1 MKAEDLL
8 VSTKFAPPRI
18 GPRYVVR
25 NHLLQQLKAARG
37 STLVL
42 VVGSAGFGKTVLL
55 AQWRQ
60 ELLKSG
66 AEIAWLSLTHE
77 DERPSS
83 FSAYLLAAMQQLG
96 VPVEADLL
104 MEGDDVKSMDAAIAL
119 TVNGAAR
126 LARDLYLIV
135 DDYHQ
140 VDDPWVHRFMQKL
153 VDLCPPNLHVVIA
166 SRSLPPLNVSRLRVA
181 GRLAELGLDE
191 LPFDLHETRTFFEQN
206 LGTVKLSGDELQLLH
221 DVTGGWPASLQLL
234 ATVIKG
240 RPKARLSLRQLGGSS
255 RDLQAYLAEDVVSHL
270 PDELN
275 AFIEKISIC
284 RRFNTDLARALT
296 GEPRAAEFI
305 RRIEEENLLIYPV
318 DSDDRSPWYRFH
330 PLFGE
335 FLATRL
341 SRLGREAVDELHR
354 KASQWFADNGLLSEA
369 VRHAT
374 LANDL
379 QFAVEA
385 IERTDL
391 ETWDFEFIAPMLGL
405 LERLPPSTLLSSPRL
420 FILSCLAFA
429 MIAHPAKAER
439 WIVRA
444 RKESGAK
451 TRAIVAALAV
461 AAGTLAYRLDD
472 TSQVIACF
480 EDVGQIPFRNP
491 FVRYFRST
499 ALATAYAAEGDYARA
514 HRLLDENLQGSGEA
528 REELVLLN
536 EGSRASLFL
545 IQGNVQE
552 AERLS
557 AAVLSRVE
565 ATHGRHFVSANLS
578 AAILGDVYY
587 ETDRIEDARKVIANR
602 PRILDVAVPETMI
615 RAAVCHARLDF
626 IQESAD
632 AALAFLSSYV
642 TYYQRLGLDRPK
654 THLLAEQVRILL
666 DAGRRQRAV
675 ELMAGLEELDA
686 RYKNARG
693 FWGEIPALV
702 GSARGRIL
710 LSNGR
715 YTDALKCLQDVR
727 QYAENRGRGRLL
739 VRANLL
745 SAAALEG
752 NRQKDEAA
760 QSLIQALR
768 LGQDL
773 GLVRAFLDEG
783 EVVRELL
790 VKLGRSGVLEQDDGL
805 RSYLDGLLVKIGKSD
820 SAMAGVAT
828 ADAAAGALGEAG
840 LTPREVEI
848 LALICQAMTNKRIAL
863 ALNITLETVKW
874 NVKNILA
881 KLGVSS
887 RYDAI
892 AWARKHGIGNQLR
905 A

>member
-25 NHLLQQLKAARG
+25 NHLLEQLRAARA

-83 FSAYLLAAMQQLG
+83 FYAYLLAAMQRLG
-96 VPVEADLL
+96 VLVEPDLL

-126 LARDLYLIV
+126 LPKDLYLIV

-140 VDDPWVHRFMQKL
+140 IDDPWVHRFMQKL
-153 VDLCPPNLHVVIA
+153 VDLCPPNLHIVIA
-166 SRSLPPLNVSRLRVA
+166 SRSFPPLNVSRLRVA

-191 LPFDLHETRTFFEQN
+191 LPFDLQETRTFFEQN
-206 LGTVKLSGDELQLLH
+206 LGAVKLSTDELQLLH

-240 RPKARLSLRQLGGSS
+240 RPKARLSLRQLGGST

-275 AFIEKISIC
+275 AFIEKISVC
-284 RRFNTDLARALT
+284 RRFNTELALAVT
-296 GEPRAAEFI
+296 GDPRAAEYI

-335 FLATRL
+335 FLAARL
-341 SRLGREAVDELHR
+341 SRLGREVVDDLHR
-354 KASQWFADNGLLSEA
+354 KASRWFSDNGLLSEA
-369 VRHAT
+369 VRHAA
-374 LANDL
+374 LADDL

-385 IERTDL
+385 IERTNL
-391 ETWDFEFIAPMLGL
+391 EAWDFEFIAPMLGL
-405 LERLPPSTLLSSPRL
+405 LERLPPHTLLSSPRL

-439 WIVRA
+439 WIIRA
-444 RKESGAK
+444 KKEPGAK
-451 TRAIVAALAV
+451 TRSIVAALAV

-480 EDVGQIPFRNP
+480 EEVGQMPFRNP

-499 ALATAYAAEGDYARA
+499 ALATAYAAEGDYAQA
-514 HRLLDENLQGSGEA
+514 HRLLDENLQNSADA
-528 REELVLLN
+528 REDLVLLN

-545 IQGNVQE
+545 IQGNIQE

-557 AAVLSRVE
+557 AAVLTRAE

-632 AALAFLSSYV
+632 TALAFLSSYA
-642 TYYQRLGLDRPK
+642 THYQRLGLDRPK
-654 THLLAEQVRILL
+654 AYLLAEQIRILL
-666 DAGRRQRAV
+666 DAGKRQRAV
-675 ELMAGLEELDA
+675 EPMAGLEELDT
-686 RYKNARG
+686 RYKGARG
-693 FWGEIPALV
+693 FWAEIPALV
-702 GSARGRIL
+702 GSARGRML
-710 LSNGR
+710 LANGR
-715 YTDALKCLQDVR
+715 YSDALKCLQDVR
-727 QYAENRGRGRLL
+727 HFAESRGR
-739 VRANLL
+739 
-745 SAAALEG
+745 S
-752 NRQKDEAA
+752 
-760 QSLIQALR
+760 
-768 LGQDL
+768 
-773 GLVRAFLDEG
+773 
-783 EVVRELL
+783 
-790 VKLGRSGVLEQDDGL
+790 
-805 RSYLDGLLVKIGKSD
+805 
-820 SAMAGVAT
+820 
-828 ADAAAGALGEAG
+828 
-840 LTPREVEI
+840 
-848 LALICQAMTNKRIAL
+848 
-863 ALNITLETVKW
+863 
-874 NVKNILA
+874 
-881 KLGVSS
+881 
-887 RYDAI
+887 
-892 AWARKHGIGNQLR
+892 
-905 A
+905 